1 MKEGRRIIEHYTA
14 TGEFQSGWAA
24 LEKLA
29 MQAGVAWAQ
38 RLLIDQVGVSP
49 YNREG
54 LGVAAGDA
62 QKHLVDINHLGF
74 TWTKLEAKAKQTDQ
88 HDPEP
93 EIAFNEMQVKLSK
106 GLIPPLSLMLAVSIG
121 GGHTNVGFRQAK
133 HGVKALYKELAGP
146 DGNIDQSKLA
156 TGKPEVQD
164 ALANGLHW
172 TVFHWQCEDAWPGFS
187 QFAQKSLNTIAQSLR
202 QLCFSFFFS
211 SKCAYDIVPTHKH
224 PLSAPLAQV
233 LQHGCVSK
241 ASAKVFT
248 DTDSTS
254 SGHTT
259 ATHTYYLIAY
269 GGPQHVE
276 GRSSSFCDH
285 VRALERKRVE
295 DGGGERVKGGALES
309 NGG

>member
-1 MKEGRRIIEHYTA
+1 MPPPHSKPVRPGAAPKGPRPPLASVWTPQTVKEGRRIIEHYTA

-54 LGVAAGDA
+54 LAVAAGDA
-62 QKHLVDINHLGF
+62 QKHLVDIYHLGF

-121 GGHTNVGFRQAK
+121 GGHTIVGFRQAK
-133 HGVKALYKELAGP
+133 HGAKALYKELAGP

-202 QLCFSFFFS
+202 QLCFFFKLCLPLLLECFS
-211 SKCAYDIVPTHKH
+211 T
-224 PLSAPLAQV
+224 
-233 LQHGCVSK
+233 G
-241 ASAKVFT
+241 ASAKLHLKCNIFWSYYCNPHLVF
-248 DTDSTS
+248 DS
-254 SGHTT
+254 
-259 ATHTYYLIAY
+259 
-269 GGPQHVE
+269 V
-276 GRSSSFCDH
+276 
-285 VRALERKRVE
+285 
-295 DGGGERVKGGALES
+295 
-309 NGG
+309 